1 MDGEPFHIHLHHFT
15 PTLPCGVGVGQHN
28 KLNLLF
34 PFSKAAANNDSAS
47 VILALKTA
55 ESELTK
61 RACRNIE

>member
-1 MDGEPFHIHLHHFT
+1 
-15 PTLPCGVGVGQHN
+15 VGVGQDN